1 MTEPMTEPMTSSAA
15 PLDALVEELR
25 RAWAHTDA
33 LWLDLDEHQLRW
45 RPDEHAS
52 AIGWHLG
59 HQAAV
64 AHFMVRNL
72 LAAEPSPDPE
82 LDSLMDSA
90 TPEPAR
96 GDLPD
101 RERLGRYRAAV
112 ADRVVARIDAIR
124 LGEVGA
130 PAQLSVVAAGLVRAL
145 VNHEYQHDQWIGEV
159 RSRDLGAAASPPPAS
174 PNLTTLDGYTVLR

>member
-1 MTEPMTEPMTSSAA
+1 MIGSAA
-15 PLDALVEELR
+15 PLDVLVEELH

-33 LWLDLDEHQLRW
+33 LWLDLDDDQLRW
-45 RPDEHAS
+45 RPSEHSS

-96 GDLPD
+96 GGLPD
-101 RERLGRYRAAV
+101 AARLGRYRSAV
-112 ADRVVARIDAIR
+112 ADRVIARVDAIR
-124 LGEVGA
+124 VGEVGA
-130 PAQLSVVAAGLVRAL
+130 PAQLSVVAAGLVRAV
-145 VNHEYQHDQWIGEV
+145 VNHEYQHDQWIAEV
-159 RSRDLGAAASPPPAS
+159 RSRDLGAPTVPAPVS
-174 PNLTTLDGYTVLR
+174 PNLTVLDGYTVIAGPGTSS

>member
-1 MTEPMTEPMTSSAA
+1 MNSSMSDAVA
-15 PLDALVEELR
+15 SLDTLVDELR
-25 RAWAHTDA
+25 RAWRHTDA
-33 LWLDLDEHQLRW
+33 LWLDLDDEQLRW
-45 RPDEHAS
+45 RPNEHSS

-112 ADRVVARIDAIR
+112 ADRVIARIEAIR

-130 PAQLSVVAAGLVRAL
+130 PAQLSVVAAGLVRAV
-145 VNHEYQHDQWIGEV
+145 VNHEYQHDQWIAEV
-159 RSRDLGAAASPPPAS
+159 RSRDLGATAAPAPTSPR
-174 PNLTTLDGYTVLR
+174 LTTIDGYTVLR